1 MEQARILLAIVLSFL
16 VFFAY
21 EMFFVKREPVKQTE
35 QQTTETAPTQE
46 AAPEVAKQTPYQ
58 PESVSEEI
66 ATVAPETTSEP
77 RADRPPR
84 SVYVET
90 PLYKVRIFEKGA
102 TFDSFELI
110 HFRETVEPESPPK
123 QLISSEIVGGTVRT
137 RMLRGSIPG
146 METAF
151 YSGPAKKEP
160 IRITDKAETVSF
172 AWRSPQG
179 IVVEKAYRFSPD
191 SYLIGLT
198 VTIKNGSAASLAD
211 SLAVNLLKQFED
223 DNRAI
228 GFRGPSVLMDGGV
241 DQVKIKDIEDQDLLT
256 GKFSWMALQGRYFLQ
271 AFLVEQPLDASVR
284 LSQQGAQLVET
295 RFNHP
300 ESTIKPGTQQAFTFD
315 LFFGPKSLRVLN
327 ETGFDL
333 SKVVNFGWFHIIAI
347 PCLWIMNFIYGFI
360 PNYGIAIIIL
370 TLITKVILWPLGTKS
385 YKSMSQMKKIQ
396 PLMTELREKY
406 KNDKKRMNQEMMNLY
421 RTYKIN
427 PMGGCLP
434 MAAQIPVFI
443 ALYRMLYEAIELRHA
458 PFFGWINDLSAPD
471 RLFRFGFSIPLMEPP
486 YGIPVLTLVMGA
498 SMLIQQK
505 MTPTPGDPSQA
516 KMMMLMPIIFTFI
529 FINFPSGLVLYW
541 LTNQIVSIGQ
551 QQFTQRKYM

>member
-16 VFFAY
+16 LFFAY

-35 QQTTETAPTQE
+35 QTTETGQAPE
-46 AAPEVAKQTPYQ
+46 VVPEVAKETPYQ
-58 PESVSEEI
+58 PEMSAKEVSAETPI
-66 ATVAPETTSEP
+66 AEAKPST
-77 RADRPPR
+77 DRPPR

-90 PLYKVRIFEKGA
+90 PFYRVRISEKGA
-102 TFDSFELI
+102 VFGSFELI
-110 HFRETVEPESPPK
+110 HYRETVEPDSPPK
-123 QLISSEIVGGTVRT
+123 QLISGEIGGGTVQT
-137 RMLRGSIPG
+137 RMLRNGIPG
-146 METAF
+146 METAY
-151 YSGPAKKEP
+151 YSGPAMEEP
-160 IRITDKAETVSF
+160 IRITDNPETVSF
-172 AWRSPQG
+172 TWRSPQG
-179 IVVEKAYRFSPD
+179 FVVEKAYRFSPE

-198 VTIKNGSAASLAD
+198 VTIKNGSGASLAD
-211 SLAVNLLKQFED
+211 SLTVSLVKQFEED
-223 DNRAI
+223 KRAI
-228 GFRGPSVLMDGGV
+228 GFRGPSVLMDGRV
-241 DQVKIKDIEDQDLLT
+241 EQVKIQKIEEKDLLS
-256 GKFSWMALQGRYFLQ
+256 GKFSWMALQSRYFLQ
-271 AFLVEQPLDASVR
+271 AFIVEEPVDSSVR
-284 LSQQGAQLVET
+284 LSQQGTQVVKS

-300 ESTIKPGTQQAFTFD
+300 ETTIKPGTQRAFEYK
-315 LFFGPKSLRVLN
+315 LFLGPKSLGVLN
-327 ETGFDL
+327 DTGFDL
-333 SKVVNFGWFHIIAI
+333 AKVIDFGWFHIIAK

-370 TLITKVILWPLGTKS
+370 TLITKVLLWPLGTKS

-471 RLFRFGFSIPLMEPP
+471 RLFRFNVSIPLMEPP

>member
-16 VFFAY
+16 VLFAY
-21 EMFFVKREPVKQTE
+21 EMFFAKREPVQQKE
-35 QQTTETAPTQE
+35 QTTETAQTQQ
-46 AAPEVAKQTPYQ
+46 AAPEVPTETPYR
-58 PESVSEEI
+58 PEPAPAESPTVSKDMETVSPGARPSRSVS
-66 ATVAPETTSEP
+66 
-77 RADRPPR
+77 
-84 SVYVET
+84 VET
-90 PLYKVRIFEKGA
+90 PLYSVRISEKGA
-102 TFDSFELI
+102 AFGSFELKKY
-110 HFRETVEPESPPK
+110 RETVDPESPPK
-123 QLISSEIVGGTVRT
+123 QLISAEIAGGTVRT
-137 RMLRGSIPG
+137 RMLRGGIPG
-146 METAF
+146 METAYF
-151 YSGPAKKEP
+151 TGPEMEGR
-160 IRITDKAETVSF
+160 IQITDTPETVAF
-172 AWRSPQG
+172 IWRSPRG
-179 IVVEKAYRFSPD
+179 VVVEKAYRFSPET
-191 SYLIGLT
+191 YLIGLS
-198 VTIKNGSAASLAD
+198 VTIKNGSSASLVD
-211 SLAVNLLKQFED
+211 SLAISLLKQFEE

-228 GFRGPSVLMDGGV
+228 GFQGPSVLMDERV
-241 DQVKIKDIEDQDLLT
+241 NQVKRKKIEDQELLS
-256 GKFSWMALQGRYFLQ
+256 GKFTWMALQDRYFLQ
-271 AFLVEQPLDASVR
+271 AFFADPPVDASIR
-284 LSQQGAQLVET
+284 LSQLAAEVVET
-295 RFNHP
+295 RYNQP
-300 ESTIKPGTQQAFTFD
+300 EATIRPGTQRTFEYS
-315 LFFGPKSLRVLN
+315 LFFGPKSIRVLN
-327 ETGFDL
+327 DTGFSL
-333 SKVVNFGWFHIIAI
+333 AKVVDFGWFHIIAK

-370 TLITKVILWPLGTKS
+370 TLITKIILWPLGTKS

-406 KNDKKRMNQEMMNLY
+406 KDDKKRMNQEMMNLY
-421 RTYKIN
+421 RTYKVN

-471 RLFRFGFSIPLMEPP
+471 RLFRFNFSIPLMEPP

>member
-21 EMFFVKREPVKQTE
+21 ETFFAKRAPVKQTE
-35 QQTTETAPTQE
+35 QTTETAPS
-46 AAPEVAKQTPYQ
+46 
-58 PESVSEEI
+58 PESAPKVPTETRYTPEAIDEEI
-66 ATVAPETTSEP
+66 ARGAAGTETESS
-77 RADRPPR
+77 ADRPPR
-84 SVYVET
+84 SVYIET
-90 PLYKVRIFEKGA
+90 PLYTVRISEKGA
-102 TFDSFELI
+102 VFGSFELKK
-110 HFRETVEPESPPK
+110 FRESVDPESPPK
-123 QLISSEIVGGTVRT
+123 ELISSGVGTGTVQT
-137 RMLRGSIPG
+137 RMLRSSIPG
-146 METAF
+146 METAN
-151 YSGPAKKEP
+151 YTGPKMEES
-160 IRITDKAETVSF
+160 IRIADNPETVSF
-172 AWRSPQG
+172 SWRSPRG

-198 VTIKNGSAASLAD
+198 VTIKNGSAASLVD
-211 SLAVNLLKQFED
+211 SLALSLLKQFTE

-228 GFRGPSVLMDGGV
+228 GFQGPSVLMDGRV
-241 DQVKIKDIEDQDLLT
+241 EQVKIKNIEDQSLLS
-256 GKFSWMALQGRYFLQ
+256 GKFSWMALQDRYFLQ
-271 AFLVEQPLDASVR
+271 AFIADQPVDASVR
-284 LSQQGAQLVET
+284 LSEPSAQVVET

-300 ESTIKPGTQQAFTFD
+300 ESTIEPGTQKTFAYD

-327 ETGFDL
+327 DTGFDL
-333 SKVVNFGWFHIIAI
+333 SKVVNFGWFDIIAK
-347 PCLWIMNFIYGFI
+347 PCLWVMNFIYGFI

-370 TLITKVILWPLGTKS
+370 TLITKILLWPLGTKS

-396 PLMTELREKY
+396 PLMTELREKH
-406 KNDKKRMNQEMMNLY
+406 KNDKKMMNQEMMNLS

>member
-1 MEQARILLAIVLSFL
+1 MEQARILLAIALSFL

-35 QQTTETAPTQE
+35 QTTETSPAQE
-46 AAPEVAKQTPYQ
+46 VAPEVAKETPYT
-58 PESVSEEI
+58 PESV
-66 ATVAPETTSEP
+66 TETISAETPTAETEP
-77 RADRPPR
+77 PTDRPPR

-90 PLYKVRIFEKGA
+90 PLYRVRISEKGA
-102 TFDSFELI
+102 VFGSFELI
-110 HFRETVEPESPPK
+110 HFREAVAPESPPK
-123 QLISSEIVGGTVRT
+123 QLISGEIGGGTVRT
-137 RMLRGSIPG
+137 RMLRDGIPG
-146 METAF
+146 METAY
-151 YSGPAKKEP
+151 YSGPAMEEP
-160 IRITDKAETVSF
+160 IRITDNPETVSF
-172 AWRSPQG
+172 SWRSPQG
-179 IVVEKAYRFSPD
+179 IVVEKAYRFSPET
-191 SYLIGLT
+191 YLIDLT

-211 SLAVNLLKQFED
+211 SLTVSLLKQFEED
-223 DNRAI
+223 KRAI
-228 GFRGPSVLMDGGV
+228 GFQGPSVLMDGRV
-241 DQVKIKDIEDQDLLT
+241 DQVKIKKIEDQNLLA
-256 GKFSWMALQGRYFLQ
+256 GKLSWMALQDRYFLQ
-271 AFLVEQPLDASVR
+271 AFIADEPVDASVR
-284 LSQQGAQLVET
+284 LSQQGAAIVET
-295 RFNHP
+295 RYNQP
-300 ESTIKPGTQQAFTFD
+300 EATIKPGTQKTFAYS
-315 LFFGPKSLRVLN
+315 LFFGPKSLSVLN

-333 SKVVNFGWFHIIAI
+333 AKVVSFGWFDIIAK
-347 PCLWIMNFIYGFI
+347 PCLWVMNFIYGFI
-360 PNYGIAIIIL
+360 PNFGIAIIIL
-370 TLITKVILWPLGTKS
+370 TLITKVLLWPLGTKS

-421 RTYKIN
+421 KTYKIN

-471 RLFRFGFSIPLMEPP
+471 RLFHFNFSIPLMEPP

>member
-21 EMFFVKREPVKQTE
+21 ETFFAKREPVKQTE
-35 QQTTETAPTQE
+35 QTTETTPTQE
-46 AAPEVAKQTPYQ
+46 IAPEVATETPYQ
-58 PESVSEEI
+58 PEAAKEEI
-66 ATVAPETTSEP
+66 VKGAAGSETESL
-77 RADRPPR
+77 AVRPPR
-84 SVYVET
+84 SVYIET
-90 PLYKVRIFEKGA
+90 PLYTVRISEKGA
-102 TFDSFELI
+102 VFGSFELQK
-110 HFRETVEPESPPK
+110 FRETVEPESPPK
-123 QLISSEIVGGTVRT
+123 ELISSGIGNGNVQT
-137 RMLRGSIPG
+137 RMLRGSVPG
-146 METAF
+146 METAH
-151 YSGPAKKEP
+151 YAGPEVEDP
-160 IRITDKAETVSF
+160 IRITDSPETVSF
-172 AWRSPQG
+172 SWRSPQG
-179 IVVEKAYRFSPD
+179 IVVEKAFRFSPD

-198 VTIKNGSAASLAD
+198 VTIKNGSAASLVD
-211 SLAVNLLKQFED
+211 SLAVSLLKQYTED
-223 DNRAI
+223 RQAI
-228 GFRGPSVLMDGGV
+228 GFQGPSVLMNGRV
-241 DQVKIKDIEDQDLLT
+241 DQVKIKKIEEQALLS
-256 GKFSWMALQGRYFLQ
+256 GKFTWMSLQDRYFLQ
-271 AFLVEQPLDASVR
+271 AFIAEQPVDASVR
-284 LSQQGAQLVET
+284 LSQPSAQVVET

-300 ESTIKPGTQQAFTFD
+300 ESTIKPGTQKTFGYD

-327 ETGFDL
+327 DTGFDL
-333 SKVVNFGWFHIIAI
+333 AKVVNFGWFDIIAR
-347 PCLWIMNFIYGFI
+347 PCLWVMNFIYGFI

-370 TLITKVILWPLGTKS
+370 TLITKVLLWPLGTKS

-406 KNDKKRMNQEMMNLY
+406 KNDKKMMNQEMMNLY

-434 MAAQIPVFI
+434 MVAQIPVFI
-443 ALYRMLYEAIELRHA
+443 GLYRMLYGAIELRHA

-516 KMMMLMPIIFTFI
+516 KMMMLMPIVFTFI

-541 LTNQIVSIGQ
+541 LVNQIVSIGQ